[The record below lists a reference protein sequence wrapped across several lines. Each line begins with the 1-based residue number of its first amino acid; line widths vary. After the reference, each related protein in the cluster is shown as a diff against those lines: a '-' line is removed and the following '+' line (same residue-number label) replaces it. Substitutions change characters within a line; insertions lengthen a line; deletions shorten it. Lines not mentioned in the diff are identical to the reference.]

1 MKVFTDKVPK
11 VVVAAVDIVTTALR
25 SAVWHASPLYLT
37 QMLTQAVELT
47 LDIIAVCLVS
57 KLCHLSLFS
66 KHFPSFSKQ
75 NRSLYATEPRISR
88 QDLTVVLMLTTSWQA
103 RPLTQCAEYYCLHRL
118 SYVAG
123 RGQS

>member
-25 SAVWHASPLYLT
+25 SAVRHESSLYLT
-37 QMLTQAVELT
+37 QMLIPVVELT

-66 KHFPSFSKQ
+66 KRFPSFLKQ
-75 NRSLYATEPRISR
+75 SRSLYATELRISR
-88 QDLTVVLMLTTSWQA
+88 QGLTVVLMLTTSWQA
-103 RPLTQCAEYYCLHRL
+103 HNVL
-118 SYVAG
+118 STAACTG
-123 RGQS
+123 